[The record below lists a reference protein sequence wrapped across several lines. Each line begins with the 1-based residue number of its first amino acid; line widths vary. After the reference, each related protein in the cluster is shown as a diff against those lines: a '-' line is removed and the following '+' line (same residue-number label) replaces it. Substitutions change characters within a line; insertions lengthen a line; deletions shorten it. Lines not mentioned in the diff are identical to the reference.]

1 MRRYRS
7 YKFTNKKHSQG
18 GVRSSIAGAV
28 SLICTVIG
36 VYGAYASKGNAGTY
50 LALLGVIAIC
60 ACVYGVIAG
69 NQSLKEE
76 EVYHVFSRIGTV
88 LNLVLVIFWIAVFGM
103 GFLI

>member
-7 YKFTNKKHSQG
+7 YKFTNKKHSPG
-18 GVRSSIAGAV
+18 GVRSSIAGAI

-36 VYGAYASKGNAGTY
+36 VYGAYAAKGNAGTY
-50 LALLGVIAIC
+50 LAVLGVVAIAG
-60 ACVYGVIAG
+60 CVYGVIVG

-76 EVYHVFSRIGTV
+76 ECYHVFSRIGTGV
-88 LNLVLVIFWIAVFGM
+88 NLVLVIFWIAVFGM